1 MMVGLGV
8 IGVLCALGK
17 MIFLLRKSKD
27 PLLYEIADKT
37 SFFDYFLLLMTL
49 MIFLFD
55 MDDVIQLLLLDLF
68 LVVGIVNTI
77 VTFYYARKIM
87 KRVR

>member
-1 MMVGLGV
+1 MIVGLGV
-8 IGVLCALGK
+8 IGIFCAVSK

-27 PLLYEIADKT
+27 HLINKIADKT
-37 SFFDYFLLLMTL
+37 SFFDYFLLLTTVL
-49 MIFLFD
+49 IFLFN
-55 MDDVIQLLLLDLF
+55 DVIQLLLLDIL
-68 LVVGIVNTI
+68 LVVGIANTI